1 MLRERSRGERY
12 RRRMGRQA
20 ASTGPGGKATQTAAA
35 PDGGGSEADEVAA
48 TSSPVRRWVVVTLS
62 ILLVVALAGTAALVV
77 RSRQTERF
85 CTLEGLIDP
94 TGRHTYH
101 HDPNRDCRWVD
112 ENGVPMED
120 R

>member
-1 MLRERSRGERY
+1 MDGQGASGGPEGEAVQTPIVAD
-12 RRRMGRQA
+12 GR
-20 ASTGPGGKATQTAAA
+20 
-35 PDGGGSEADEVAA
+35 GGGSGEVAA
-48 TSSPVRRWVVVTLS
+48 GRPSRRWVVVTLS
-62 ILLVVALAGTAALVV
+62 ILLVAALAGTAVLVL

-101 HDPNRDCRWVD
+101 RDPDRDCRWVD
-112 ENGVPMED
+112 ENGVPMGE

>member
-1 MLRERSRGERY
+1 
-12 RRRMGRQA
+12 MGGQA
-20 ASTGPGGKATQTAAA
+20 ASGGPEGEAVRTANVPDDRGGDSGESTAGR
-35 PDGGGSEADEVAA
+35 PS
-48 TSSPVRRWVVVTLS
+48 RRWVVVTLS
-62 ILLVVALAGTAALVV
+62 ILLVIAMAGTAVLVL

-101 HDPNRDCRWVD
+101 RDPNRDCRWVD
-112 ENGVPMED
+112 ENGVPMGE